1 MEFKIHFT
9 HKGENTVDDVEDYFI
24 IKGDTLENIRNK
36 ANAETKRRNLDMDI
50 NNVWS
55 EEISQELN

>member
-1 MEFKIHFT
+1 MKYKINFT
-9 HKGENTVDDVEDYFI
+9 HKGENVVDDVEDFFI
-24 IKGDTLENIRNK
+24 VEGENIIEIRDN

-55 EEISQELN
+55 EEIK

>member
-1 MEFKIHFT
+1 MTFKIHFT
-9 HKGENTVDDVEDYFI
+9 HKGENVVDDVDDYFI
-24 IKGDTLENIRNK
+24 VEGENLVEIRDK

-55 EEISQELN
+55 EKIK

>member
-1 MEFKIHFT
+1 MKFKIHFT
-9 HKGENTVDDVEDYFI
+9 HKGENVVDDVEDYFVVE
-24 IKGDTLENIRNK
+24 GENIIEIRDK

-55 EEISQELN
+55 EEIK

>member
-1 MEFKIHFT
+1 MKFKIHFT
-9 HKGENTVDDVEDYFI
+9 HKGENVADDVEDDFI
-24 IKGDTLENIRNK
+24 VDGDNIVEIRDK

-55 EEISQELN
+55 EEIK

>member
-1 MEFKIHFT
+1 MTFKIHFT
-9 HKGENTVDDVEDYFI
+9 HKGENVVNDLDDYFI
-24 IKGDTLENIRNK
+24 VEGENIIEIRDK

-55 EEISQELN
+55 EEIKHEN